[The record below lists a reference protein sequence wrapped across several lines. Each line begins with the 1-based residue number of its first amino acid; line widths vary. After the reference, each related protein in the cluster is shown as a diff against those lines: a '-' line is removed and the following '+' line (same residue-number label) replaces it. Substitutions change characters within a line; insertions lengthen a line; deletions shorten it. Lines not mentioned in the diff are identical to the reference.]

1 LIGLVSDD
9 SVKRLEVE
17 IRRGILASMTEKTVG
32 GLQSVLDLNTSHR
45 YHKDGYCRLTKG
57 EKTMQGLKGVIIV
70 ATIVAATVAL
80 GGCFGHHEK
89 AVATQPLKLG
99 SATVVEQVVRV

>member
-1 LIGLVSDD
+1 
-9 SVKRLEVE
+9 
-17 IRRGILASMTEKTVG
+17 
-32 GLQSVLDLNTSHR
+32 
-45 YHKDGYCRLTKG
+45 
-57 EKTMQGLKGVIIV
+57 MQGLKGVIIV

-99 SATVVEQVVRV
+99 SAVVVEQVVRV

>member
-1 LIGLVSDD
+1 
-9 SVKRLEVE
+9 VE
-17 IRRGILASMTEKTVG
+17 IRGILASITEKTVG
-32 GLQSVLDLNTSHR
+32 DFSPFLIWIRHTGT
-45 YHKDGYCRLTKG
+45 YKDGYCRLTKG
-57 EKTMQGLKGVIIV
+57 EKTMQGLRGVIIV